1 MSTLALASWPSFT
14 VSPFFTKVNR
24 QHQHDITDE
33 TRSDNNEYE
42 PLPNDQFSSSPGL
55 HEDGTLP
62 PALINSIPWR
72 ANASDLVSVE
82 LLCILDDQFCS
93 KVLGALQT
101 AAQEFTLV
109 VHLKTKLVIRAAYYE
124 FCEHICAN
132 DTYGL
137 GAPSSQFTLPFKDG
151 DMNFIYPQAL
161 AKQLSPYEYT
171 TSWAYHDVMI
181 ELNHDPY
188 MNVINMDTLL
198 KHGDED
204 GNSYGNNSNNIKWNG
219 TGIPPFGKYWF
230 KGDPAIQPYQIDFE
244 YILLHEILHGMGF
257 VSSWAAYF
265 DNNASP
271 FHTLLDG
278 IFDPADL
285 QFVTPSPYWSVQPPS
300 GPTFVTGFQPNM
312 IFDKFLFITP
322 PTTTPTGSNH
332 TSLMELGFT
341 MQDFCVP
348 GDEAFILHFV
358 RAFQKSTQSQQ
369 ARRLYSM
376 LTEEHALTFQF
387 GPTLV
392 KNHNSTSNDT
402 YNIVDYLNDVYT
414 HMDLLTGEQT
424 LNALNHHEQSGR
436 LFRPGVTIAHVGNEL
451 RDTPDFVMTATYR
464 PGKTLQQWVDEVYA
478 TVPVIHYKAALNES
492 TTVDRV
498 YKSPIGPGI
507 LRILDALGYVTVLDG
522 GQANYSVPLYNAAG
536 GGGNDT
542 REDDDDDMDG
552 IMTNDNDDDNGLNG
566 NQQQQQPYT
575 SMMKKTKNSHRNVCD
590 DMHGAMATKQKT
602 PTRLSSSSS
611 SSSSTVIKK
620 TLLFMVSFFVIVSYL
635 LLS

>member
-1 MSTLALASWPSFT
+1 
-14 VSPFFTKVNR
+14 
-24 QHQHDITDE
+24 
-33 TRSDNNEYE
+33 
-42 PLPNDQFSSSPGL
+42 
-55 HEDGTLP
+55 
-62 PALINSIPWR
+62 
-72 ANASDLVSVE
+72 
-82 LLCILDDQFCS
+82 
-93 KVLGALQT
+93 
-101 AAQEFTLV
+101 
-109 VHLKTKLVIRAAYYE
+109 
-124 FCEHICAN
+124 
-132 DTYGL
+132 
-137 GAPSSQFTLPFKDG
+137 
-151 DMNFIYPQAL
+151 MNFIYPQAL

-188 MNVINMDTLL
+188 MNAINMDAL
-198 KHGDED
+198 KRGGDDD
-204 GNSYGNNSNNIKWNG
+204 GSSSNSSIIGWNG
-219 TGIPPFGKYWF
+219 TGIPPTGKYWF

-322 PTTTPTGSNH
+322 PAPSGKTTATTANTTMTSAGNH

-348 GDEAFILHFV
+348 GDEAFIIHFV
-358 RAFQKSTQSQQ
+358 RAFQKSAQSHE

-387 GPTLV
+387 GPTLA
-392 KNHNSTSNDT
+392 KNHNTTNTT
-402 YNIVDYLNDVYT
+402 YNIVDYLNDTYT
-414 HMDLLTGEQT
+414 HMDLFTGEQT

-451 RDTPDFVMTATYR
+451 QDTPDFVMTAAYR
-464 PGKTLQQWVDEVYA
+464 QGKTLQQWVDEVYGSL
-478 TVPVIHYKAALNES
+478 PVIHYNVALNES
-492 TTVDRV
+492 TTVERV

-507 LRILDALGYVTVLDG
+507 LRILDALGYVTILDG
-522 GQANYSVPLYNAAG
+522 GRTNYSLVPLYA
-536 GGGNDT
+536 DS
-542 REDDDDDMDG
+542 EDVE
-552 IMTNDNDDDNGLNG
+552 NDDEDSNGTSGLHG
-566 NQQQQQPYT
+566 KQQPYT
-575 SMMKKTKNSHRNVCD
+575 GMTKKTKNNHRNVCD

-602 PTRLSSSSS
+602 PTRLSSSSLTKNS
-611 SSSSTVIKK
+611 LRSRFVLVGSLVI
-620 TLLFMVSFFVIVSYL
+620 
-635 LLS
+635 LLSLLSV